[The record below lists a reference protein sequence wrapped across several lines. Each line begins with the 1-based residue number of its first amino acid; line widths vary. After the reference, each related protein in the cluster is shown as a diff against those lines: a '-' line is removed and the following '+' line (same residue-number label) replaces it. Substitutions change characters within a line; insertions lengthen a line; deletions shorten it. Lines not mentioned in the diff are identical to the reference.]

1 MGKNSEEIFAEGDTA
16 VSPPRL
22 VLASFPRPPY
32 LVLIVP
38 LTTTSSNSS
47 SEITASAVCHQ
58 ERQVAVIEAT
68 TGITIVASAAAAAA
82 ALVSAYSLACPSF
95 LVGLFVYMSIR
106 SSICRFV
113 AGYLI

>member
-1 MGKNSEEIFAEGDTA
+1 MGKNGEEIFAEGDTA

-47 SEITASAVCHQ
+47 SEITASAVCYQ

-68 TGITIVASAAAAAA
+68 TGITIVASVAAAA

-95 LVGLFVYMSIR
+95 LVGLFVYVSIR